1 MVFQPTGNLD
11 KVSERIALTSR
22 NREEVRTR
30 KSSAIFF
37 SFPLIFKRK

>member
-22 NREEVRTR
+22 NREEVRTWE
-30 KSSAIFF
+30 SSAIFF